1 MQVTMDKSRIGAL
14 ACAIAAI
21 WGCSSLP
28 DRVETL
34 EQARSDVRTL
44 EQDPLA
50 SEAASTQLAAAHEAI
65 QAADKAYE
73 ERESLELVEHKAYV
87 AQRNV
92 DIAKQRIAQAHA
104 KQEIAS
110 SESERNRVLL
120 ESREREATA
129 LEERNRAAQL
139 RNEELASRAEALEAQ
154 AEQAQSQ
161 AEQAAARSAELEAAL
176 TDLQAQRTE
185 RGLVLTLGDVLFDT
199 EQATLK
205 AGADRTL
212 DRLASFMTEYPQ
224 RQVAIEGHTDS
235 RGSDEY
241 NRDLSKRRAD
251 AVRDALVE
259 RGVEAQRIRS
269 LGLGETYPVAGNDTP
284 GGMQQNRRVEIV
296 ISDESGKFPAGQRS
310 ATASN

>member
-1 MQVTMDKSRIGAL
+1 MDKRLKIGAL

-44 EQDPLA
+44 EQDSLA
-50 SEAASTQLAAAHEAI
+50 SEAASTQLAAAHDALQEA
-65 QAADKAYE
+65 DRAYE
-73 ERESLELVEHKAYV
+73 DRESLELIEHHAYV
-87 AQRNV
+87 AQRNA

-104 KQEIAS
+104 TQQIAS
-110 SESERNRVLL
+110 SEAERNRVLL
-120 ESREREATA
+120 ESREREAAALAERNEALQTRAQA
-129 LEERNRAAQL
+129 LE
-139 RNEELASRAEALEAQ
+139 SQ
-154 AEQAQSQ
+154 AEQAQSE
-161 AEQAAARSAELEAAL
+161 AEQAAARNAELEAAL
-176 TDLQAQRTE
+176 SDLQAQQTE

-199 EQATLK
+199 AQATLK

-251 AVRDALVE
+251 SVRDALVE
-259 RGVEAQRIRS
+259 RGVQAQRIRS
-269 LGLGETYPVAGNDTP
+269 VGLGEAYPVAGNDTP

-296 ISDESGKFPAGQRS
+296 ISDESGQFPAGQRT